1 MTLDVSYA
9 WTNPQLPWLAD
20 CVSRHRHLINQRL
33 THGDLKRWNQAL
45 ADIPRNAGQP
55 IFDREAVGL
64 AAYPEPH
71 LAALKTALRGLMP
84 WRKGPFQ
91 FGSLVI
97 DAEWRSDWKWNRIAP
112 FLTLE
117 GQRVLDVGSGSG
129 YHLWRIYG
137 AGAREVLGI
146 EPSMLF
152 NCQFAAVRALLGDHP
167 VASLPLTLDAFDPGQ
182 LRFDTVLSMGVLYH
196 RKDPIGHLEQ
206 LQGLLEPGGTLV
218 LETLV
223 IPGDTQAVLVPGARY
238 ARMNNVW
245 FLPSVDHLI
254 RWLERLGFEAIQHRG
269 TTTTSTDEQRQ
280 TQWMQFESFVHALDP
295 EDSESTI
302 EGLPRPRR
310 AFITARRPQTP

>member
-1 MTLDVSYA
+1 MSIDVSHA
-9 WTNPQLPWLAD
+9 WTNPRLPWLVD
-20 CVSRHRHLINQRL
+20 CVRRHQQRIDQRL
-33 THGDLKRWNQAL
+33 AHGDLTRWNQAL
-45 ADIPRNAGQP
+45 AQLPREAGEP
-55 IFDREAVGL
+55 VVDRNAVGL
-64 AAYPEPH
+64 VTYPEAH
-71 LAALKTALRGLMP
+71 RAALETALRGLMP

-91 FGSLVI
+91 FGPLVI
-97 DAEWRSDWKWNRIAP
+97 DTEWRSDWKWDRIAP

-146 EPSMLF
+146 EPSILF

-182 LRFDTVLSMGVLYH
+182 LYFDTVLSMGVLYH

-206 LQGLLEPGGTLV
+206 LQALIAPGGTLV

-223 IPGDTQAVLVPGARY
+223 ISGDVDTVLVPEARY

-245 FLPSVDHLI
+245 FLPSVAHLI
-254 RWLERLGFEAIQHRG
+254 RWLERLGFEEIQHRG
-269 TTTTSTDEQRQ
+269 TTVTSTDEQRQ
-280 TQWMQFESFVHALDP
+280 TDWMQFESFAHALDP
-295 EDSESTI
+295 TDLERTI

-310 AFITARRPQTP
+310 AFITARRSGTP

>member
-1 MTLDVSYA
+1 
-9 WTNPQLPWLAD
+9 
-20 CVSRHRHLINQRL
+20 
-33 THGDLKRWNQAL
+33 
-45 ADIPRNAGQP
+45 
-55 IFDREAVGL
+55 
-64 AAYPEPH
+64 
-71 LAALKTALRGLMP
+71 MP

-196 RKDPIGHLEQ
+196 RKDPIGHL
-206 LQGLLEPGGTLV
+206 
-218 LETLV
+218 
-223 IPGDTQAVLVPGARY
+223 
-238 ARMNNVW
+238 
-245 FLPSVDHLI
+245 
-254 RWLERLGFEAIQHRG
+254 
-269 TTTTSTDEQRQ
+269 
-280 TQWMQFESFVHALDP
+280 
-295 EDSESTI
+295 
-302 EGLPRPRR
+302 
-310 AFITARRPQTP
+310 